1 MRLRI
6 ALLVACAVP
15 VVPCTAQ
22 PRSMSRAEV
31 IEAALARGA
40 RIGVARADT
49 AIAAA
54 QLVTARAMPNPTFVF
69 SYSKSIPTHH
79 YLVEL
84 PIDYPWLREPRIQAA
99 ELALNA
105 ASLRYQLARATVG
118 LDADTT
124 YTHAVAARERLELSR
139 RNAIDADSVMHM
151 VQRRRDAGDASDMD
165 VELAR
170 VFAGQQANIAN
181 ADSLFLIATLLDLQG
196 VLGMTTERLEIATA
210 DTLGTPPEIPVLGR
224 TISEIA
230 ADVTVESATLSS
242 RFQRRAAWSLPSITF
257 GFDYGDADQPGV
269 LPTYGVGMAIPLF
282 DRNRGPR
289 AQAEAERTRAIA
301 EANLARVEARNLI
314 AHALRT
320 REIEAAR
327 VARTRGLLASAE
339 RVASM
344 SLTAYREGASTL
356 ANVLEARR
364 TAREVLA
371 QYIDDLAA
379 VWIST
384 AQLRVLAL
392 QPLATRQP

>member
-1 MRLRI
+1 MHLRI

-15 VVPCTAQ
+15 VVPCAAQ
-22 PRSMSRAEV
+22 TRSMSRAEV

-49 AIAAA
+49 AVAAA
-54 QLVTARAMPNPTFVF
+54 QVAAARAVPNPTFLAT
-69 SYSKSIPTHH
+69 YSKSIPTYH
-79 YLVEL
+79 YVVEL
-84 PIDYPWLREPRIQAA
+84 PVDFPWIRQLRIRSA
-99 ELALNA
+99 ELGRDA

-124 YTHAVAARERLELSR
+124 YTRAVAAGERLTLSR
-139 RNAIDADSVMHM
+139 RNALDADSVLHM
-151 VQRRRDAGDASDMD
+151 VQRRRDAGDASEMD

-181 ADSLFLIATLLDLQG
+181 ADSLFQISTLLDLQG

-210 DTLGTPPEIPVLGR
+210 DTLGTPPQVPALGR

-242 RFQRRAAWSLPSITF
+242 RLQRRSILSLPAISFGFETGDPDQRGLLPTF
-257 GFDYGDADQPGV
+257 G
-269 LPTYGVGMAIPLF
+269 VGIALPLF
-282 DRNRGPR
+282 DRNRGGI
-289 AQAEAERTRAIA
+289 AQADAERAHAIA

-314 AHALRT
+314 AHAVRV

-327 VARTRGLLASAE
+327 VARSRSLLVSAE
-339 RVASM
+339 HVASM
-344 SLTAYREGASTL
+344 SLTAYREGLSTL

-364 TAREVLA
+364 TAREVMA
-371 QYIDDLAA
+371 QYIDDLAT
-379 VWIST
+379 VWVST

-392 QPLATRQP
+392 QPLATR

>member
-1 MRLRI
+1 
-6 ALLVACAVP
+6 
-15 VVPCTAQ
+15 
-22 PRSMSRAEV
+22 MSRAEV
-31 IEAALARGA
+31 IEVALARGA

-54 QLVTARAMPNPTFVF
+54 QLVTARAMPNPTALAT
-69 SYSKSIPTHH
+69 YSKSVPMYH
-79 YLVEL
+79 YIVEL
-84 PIDYPWLREPRIQAA
+84 PIDFPWLREPRIQSA
-99 ELALNA
+99 ELGLNA

-124 YTHAVAARERLELSR
+124 YTNAVAARERLELSR

-181 ADSLFLIATLLDLQG
+181 ADSLFLISTLLDLQG
-196 VLGMTTERLEIATA
+196 VLGMTTERLEITTS
-210 DTLGTPPEIPVLGR
+210 DTLGTPPAVPVVGR
-224 TISEIA
+224 TLSEIA
-230 ADVTVESATLSS
+230 ADVSVESATLAS
-242 RFQRRAAWSLPSITF
+242 RFQRRAAWSLPSISF
-257 GFDYGDADQPGV
+257 GVENGDPSQPGV
-269 LPTYGVGMAIPLF
+269 LPTFGVGMAIPLF

-289 AQAEAERTRAIA
+289 AQADAERTRAIA

-314 AHALRT
+314 AHALRA
-320 REIEAAR
+320 REIKAAR
-327 VARTRGLLASAE
+327 VARTRTLLASAE

-364 TAREVLA
+364 TAREVMG

-379 VWIST
+379 VWVST

>member
-1 MRLRI
+1 
-6 ALLVACAVP
+6 
-15 VVPCTAQ
+15 
-22 PRSMSRAEV
+22 MSRAEV
-31 IEAALARGA
+31 IEIALARGA

-49 AIAAA
+49 AIALA
-54 QLVTARAMPNPTFVF
+54 QLVTARAVPNPTFLAT
-69 SYSKSIPTHH
+69 YSKSVPMYH
-79 YLVEL
+79 YVVDL
-84 PIDYPWLREPRIQAA
+84 PIDFPWLRELRIQSA
-99 ELALNA
+99 ELGVDA

-124 YTHAVAARERLELSR
+124 YTHAVAAQERVALSR
-139 RNAIDADSVMHM
+139 RNAIDADSVLHM

-170 VFAGQQANIAN
+170 VFAGQQANNAN
-181 ADSLFLIATLLDLQG
+181 ADSLFLISTLLDLQG

-210 DTLGTPPEIPVLGR
+210 DSLGTPPEVPVLGR
-224 TISEIA
+224 TLSEIA
-230 ADVTVESATLSS
+230 ADVSVESATLSS
-242 RFQRRAAWSLPSITF
+242 RLQRRSVWSLPSISF
-257 GFDYGDADQPGV
+257 GFENGDPDQPGL
-269 LPTYGVGMAIPLF
+269 LPTFGLGIALPLF

-289 AQAEAERTRAIA
+289 AQADAERTRAIA

-314 AHALRT
+314 AHALRS
-320 REIEAAR
+320 REIKAAR
-327 VARTRGLLASAE
+327 VARTRTLLASAE

-344 SLTAYREGASTL
+344 SLTAYREGASSL

-364 TAREVLA
+364 TAREVLG

>member
-1 MRLRI
+1 
-6 ALLVACAVP
+6 
-15 VVPCTAQ
+15 
-22 PRSMSRAEV
+22 MSRAEV
-31 IEAALARGA
+31 IEVALARGA

-54 QLVTARAMPNPTFVF
+54 QLVTARAMPNPTALAT
-69 SYSKSIPTHH
+69 YSKSVPMYH
-79 YLVEL
+79 YIVEL
-84 PIDYPWLREPRIQAA
+84 PIDFPWLREPRIQSA
-99 ELALNA
+99 ELGLNA

-124 YTHAVAARERLELSR
+124 YTNAVAARERLELSR

-181 ADSLFLIATLLDLQG
+181 ADSLFLISTLLDLQG
-196 VLGMTTERLEIATA
+196 VLGMTTERLEITTS
-210 DTLGTPPEIPVLGR
+210 DTLGTPPAVPVVGR
-224 TISEIA
+224 TLSEIA
-230 ADVTVESATLSS
+230 ADVSVESATLAS
-242 RFQRRAAWSLPSITF
+242 RFQRRAAWSLPSISF
-257 GFDYGDADQPGV
+257 GVENGDPSQPGV
-269 LPTYGVGMAIPLF
+269 LPTFGVGMAIPLF

-289 AQAEAERTRAIA
+289 AQADAERTRAIA

-314 AHALRT
+314 AHALRA
-320 REIEAAR
+320 REIKAAR
-327 VARTRGLLASAE
+327 VARTRTLLASAE

-364 TAREVLA
+364 TAREVMG

-379 VWIST
+379 VWVST

-392 QPLATRQP
+392 QPLAPRQP